1 MEPQKDQNNIPSAT
15 FVSQETMFSD
25 IVDIKPYEKS
35 LKNAR
40 IWLYVIAAIQVVFG
54 IVQYAITD
62 DKEIGLVVAIVEA
75 GIGVLFFLFALW
87 SYKKPATAFMT
98 ALVTFVVIHV
108 ASAIIEPS
116 QIYKGIILKVLV
128 IVALVKGFNNAR
140 EVEKLKEATGS

>member
-15 FVSQETMFSD
+15 SLSHETMFSD
-25 IVDIKPYEKS
+25 IVDIKPYEKN

-62 DKEIGLVVAIVEA
+62 DKEIGLIVAIVEA

>member
-1 MEPQKDQNNIPSAT
+1 METQKDQNNIPSAT
-15 FVSQETMFSD
+15 SMSQETMFSD

-40 IWLYVIAAIQVVFG
+40 IWLYVISAIQVVFG
-54 IVQYAITD
+54 VVQYAIAD

-98 ALVTFVVIHV
+98 ALVTFVVIHIG
-108 ASAIIEPS
+108 SAIIEPT
-116 QIYKGIILKVLV
+116 QIYKGIILKILV

>member
-1 MEPQKDQNNIPSAT
+1 METNKDENNIPSSSS
-15 FVSQETMFSD
+15 VSQESVFSD
-25 IVDIKPYEKS
+25 VVDIRPYEKA

-40 IWLYVIAAIQVVFG
+40 IWLYVIAGLQVIFG

-62 DKEIGLVVAIVEA
+62 DKELGLIVAVIEA

-98 ALVTFVVIHV
+98 ALITFVVIHV
-108 ASAIIEPS
+108 GAAIVEPT
-116 QIYKGIILKVLV
+116 QIYKGIILKILV

-140 EVEKLKEATGS
+140 EVEKLREATGA